1 MRRKASGFPVHI
13 QSEELLGF
21 VMDLQNRIF
30 QVPERRVQDLKQLIN
45 MIIGKLFTVSAI
57 CLSRLAGSLVSMC
70 LALGPVVRLWAQSI
84 YSDMPCRLLA
94 ISLSVCRRRVNQR
107 YCSGWTILTVVG
119 TLSPLPVLR

>member
-45 MIIGKLFTVSAI
+45 MIIGKLFTVSEYAFH
-57 CLSRLAGSLVSMC
+57 A
-70 LALGPVVRLWAQSI
+70 
-84 YSDMPCRLLA
+84 
-94 ISLSVCRRRVNQR
+94 
-107 YCSGWTILTVVG
+107 
-119 TLSPLPVLR
+119 